1 MKFGHVIG
9 LKCRECGERYQTK
22 LVHTCHHC
30 FGPLDVIY
38 DYDKIAN
45 SISRRSIANGPPTLW
60 RYKELL
66 PLEDEKLI
74 VDIGAGFTPL
84 LKADRLARKL
94 GLKEVYMKNDS
105 VNPTF
110 SFKDRPS
117 CVAIS
122 KALEFGSPAVG
133 CASTGNLSGA
143 VAAHAAKAGLPS
155 FIFIP
160 EGLENSKI
168 TQTLSYGANVIKVK
182 GTYDETNRLA
192 TEIALT
198 SNIAFANINI
208 RPYYVEGSKSLAF
221 EVCEQLGWR
230 PPEHVVVP
238 IASGALL
245 NAIWRGF
252 KELEKIGLIDGLS
265 TRISGAQPEGC
276 SPVIEALLGGS
287 DQIIP
292 VESPKTICKSLA
304 IGDPADGY
312 YALEAIRKTKG
323 SGRAP
328 NDNEI
333 VEGVKLLARAE
344 GIFTEPAGG
353 ATVATLKKLV
363 EDGEVDRD
371 EQVVLYI
378 TGNGL
383 KTQES
388 LSASLSR
395 IFEIEPLIESFQALT
410 DQIQMPGISWLGGA

>member
-1 MKFGHVIG
+1 MA
-9 LKCRECGERYQTK
+9 E
-22 LVHTCHHC
+22 
-30 FGPLDVIY
+30 
-38 DYDKIAN
+38 
-45 SISRRSIANGPPTLW
+45 
-60 RYKELL
+60 
-66 PLEDEKLI
+66 
-74 VDIGAGFTPL
+74 
-84 LKADRLARKL
+84 KL
-94 GLKEVYMKNDS
+94 GLKEVYVKNDS

-110 SFKDRPS
+110 SFKDRPA
-117 CVAIS
+117 CVAVS

-160 EGLENSKI
+160 EGLESSKI

-182 GTYDETNRLA
+182 GTYDEANRLA

-208 RPYYVEGSKSLAF
+208 RPYYVEGSKTLAF

-230 PPEHVVVP
+230 PPDHVIVP

-252 KELEKIGLIDGLS
+252 RELEIIGLIEGLGV
-265 TRISGAQPEGC
+265 RISGAQPGGC
-276 SPVIEALLGGS
+276 SPVINALLSGS

-312 YALEAIRKTKG
+312 YALEAIRKTGG

-328 NDNEI
+328 NDEEI
-333 VEGVKLLARAE
+333 IEGVKLLARTE

-353 ATVATLKKLV
+353 AAVATLEKLA
-363 EDGEVDRD
+363 EDGEIDKD
-371 EQVVLYI
+371 ELVVLYI

-388 LSASLSR
+388 FSTSLPR
-395 IFEIEPLIESFQALT
+395 IFEIEPTIESFQSLANK
-410 DQIQMPGISWLGGA
+410 IQMPGIKWLEGVAWSRSI